1 MSASISHVPLL
12 YCYQWFLFIP
22 VTNRL
27 HRQRLRRER
36 VQATL
41 PETQPRIGVNLV
53 VSVSISLSR
62 LYSRFGSI
70 CTIVH
75 HASSRFV
82 SFNCSTVACVGPVFK
97 WCFLCFM
104 VFNSVLSYSLVYGLS
119 WLRLFVGI
127 FSGCFHPR
135 SCFQVRSKRLCCG
148 HVFQQAMD
156 CFCMLCGYVVFTTC
170 FKNVLSCSFIMALS
184 PSLKHVC
191 IVFWSIVI

>member
-62 LYSRFGSI
+62 LYSRFGSL
-70 CTIVH
+70 CMIVH

-82 SFNCSTVACVGPVFK
+82 SFNCSMC
-97 WCFLCFM
+97 W
-104 VFNSVLSYSLVYGLS
+104 
-119 WLRLFVGI
+119 
-127 FSGCFHPR
+127 
-135 SCFQVRSKRLCCG
+135 SCFQVMCFMFHGFSTLFYHIFLLFMVYHDWDCLLVFCLDVFIRD
-148 HVFQQAMD
+148 HVFKCVQNDYVVVMFFQQPMD
-156 CFCMLCGYVVFTTC
+156 CFCMFCGYVVFTMC
-170 FKNVLSCSFIMALS
+170 FKNVLSYSLS
-184 PSLKHVC
+184 WLYHVL
-191 IVFWSIVI
+191 

>member
-12 YCYQWFLFIP
+12 YCYQWFLSIP

-62 LYSRFGSI
+62 LYSRFGSL
-70 CTIVH
+70 CMIVH

-82 SFNCSTVACVGPVFK
+82 SFNWACVGPVFK
-97 WCFLCFM
+97 WCVLCFM
-104 VFNSVLSYSLVYGLS
+104 VFNSVLSYISLVYGLS

-127 FSGCFHPR
+127 LSGCFYPR

-156 CFCMLCGYVVFTTC
+156 CFCMFCGYVVFTMC
-170 FKNVLSCSFIMALS
+170 FKNVLSYSLPWLYHVLQSKFVSFFGA
-184 PSLKHVC
+184 
-191 IVFWSIVI
+191 

>member
-53 VSVSISLSR
+53 VSVSISLLR
-62 LYSRFGSI
+62 LYSRFGSM
-70 CTIVH
+70 CMIVH

-82 SFNCSTVACVGPVFK
+82 SFNWSMC
-97 WCFLCFM
+97 W
-104 VFNSVLSYSLVYGLS
+104 
-119 WLRLFVGI
+119 
-127 FSGCFHPR
+127 
-135 SCFQVRSKRLCCG
+135 SCFQVMCFMFHGFQLCSIIHFSCSWFIMIETVCWYFVWMFLSEIMFSSAFKTIMLWSCFSAGYGLFLYVLWLCCFYN
-148 HVFQQAMD
+148 VF
-156 CFCMLCGYVVFTTC
+156 
-170 FKNVLSCSFIMALS
+170 
-184 PSLKHVC
+184 
-191 IVFWSIVI
+191 